1 LHFLHCDLSR
11 ALLWKAVDTGA
22 YGRERYARDPF
33 PDDDRV
39 KKLAIESLASQEPP
53 LASAA
58 EAFASNE
65 SFRIALGELIT
76 PLPASLRYQIV
87 SDLPIL
93 SERRVA
99 LDVLKG
105 WDTERNAEVKAQASL
120 QYHSHLKADD
130 VERTTAV
137 KVLDSMLPCYGPDHE
152 ERRQAAA
159 AGLIVLKYF
168 DLVVGKVESI
178 GHVGR
183 QVNIPVT
190 DGLKKNRVFLNLLG
204 THWDYVKQVLA
215 GKFEILA
222 QDLGPSELWQNLA
235 IVAAE
240 HPSLATDVLEAGE
253 TDPGLRGSANFLT
266 LDGRLEPRSER
277 LAQLCLAA
285 IADNGPRHNWFDSTE
300 AAAVLLTDQLRGDP
314 RIEERLVGL
323 GSPHHLRT
331 GVVMGLS
338 LGWRHNQLLQELD
351 FGTAG
356 SRTMDAGELYAKYAC
371 VPASVLPATFEAD
384 LILAPRNPFL
394 VNNVIRP
401 LVARLRDDPEAVG
414 HVCDRLFTTANPTIK
429 ASFAKILAFS
439 GSFTVDRDKWCRE
452 EIGRQ
457 ISLKSPEVCYD
468 LLAKMPRTVN
478 LCLLESLGEASSLDQ
493 AIFD

>member
-1 LHFLHCDLSR
+1 
-11 ALLWKAVDTGA
+11 
-22 YGRERYARDPF
+22 
-33 PDDDRV
+33 
-39 KKLAIESLASQEPP
+39 
-53 LASAA
+53 
-58 EAFASNE
+58 
-65 SFRIALGELIT
+65 
-76 PLPASLRYQIV
+76 
-87 SDLPIL
+87 
-93 SERRVA
+93 

-120 QYHSHLKADD
+120 QYHSLLKADE
-130 VERTTAV
+130 VERTDAV

-159 AGLIVLKYF
+159 AGLIVLKHL

-204 THWDYVKQVLA
+204 THWGYVKQVLA
-215 GKFEILA
+215 GKFEILT
-222 QDLGPSELWQNLA
+222 QNVGPSELWQNLA

-253 TDPGLRGSANFLT
+253 TDLGLRGSANFLT
-266 LDGRLEPRSER
+266 LVGRLEPRSER

-285 IADNGPRHNWFDSTE
+285 IADNGPRDDLFDSNE
-300 AAAVLLTDQLRGDP
+300 AAAVLLADQFRGDP

-323 GSPHHLRT
+323 GSRWHFPLVGAIT
-331 GVVMGLS
+331 NCSKSWNLALQGL
-338 LGWRHNQLLQELD
+338 ELW
-351 FGTAG
+351 
-356 SRTMDAGELYAKYAC
+356 M
-371 VPASVLPATFEAD
+371 
-384 LILAPRNPFL
+384 LANSMQNTRVFQPQCYQQRSKQICFAQRNPFF

-414 HVCDRLFTTANPTIK
+414 HVCNTLFTSANPTIK
-429 ASFAKILAFS
+429 ASFSKILAFS
-439 GSFTVDRDKWCRE
+439 GSFTVERDKWSQE

-457 ISLKSPEVCYD
+457 ISL
-468 LLAKMPRTVN
+468 
-478 LCLLESLGEASSLDQ
+478 
-493 AIFD
+493 